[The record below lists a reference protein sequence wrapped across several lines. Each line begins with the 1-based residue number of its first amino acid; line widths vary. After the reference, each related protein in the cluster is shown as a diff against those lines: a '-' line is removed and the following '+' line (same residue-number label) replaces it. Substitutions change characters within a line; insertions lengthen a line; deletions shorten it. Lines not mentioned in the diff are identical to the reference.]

1 LTYFNTE
8 AHPIDGASL
17 ECCRA
22 MRNKEKKH
30 LDESL
35 DVLAYVNPENLV
47 ERYIRLNAARNPE
60 NLALLQPLS
69 ISKSMKDEY
78 EEDRVAE
85 KLEEEKAHSRLLLA
99 CQNKTRYQPVD
110 SFGCSLNNTFRI
122 YTSLFNSHT
131 YFP

>member
-1 LTYFNTE
+1 
-8 AHPIDGASL
+8 
-17 ECCRA
+17 

-35 DVLAYVNPENLV
+35 DVLAYVNPENLI

-85 KLEEEKAHSRLLLA
+85 KLEEENEAE
-99 CQNKTRYQPVD
+99 D
-110 SFGCSLNNTFRI
+110 E
-122 YTSLFNSHT
+122 
-131 YFP
+131 